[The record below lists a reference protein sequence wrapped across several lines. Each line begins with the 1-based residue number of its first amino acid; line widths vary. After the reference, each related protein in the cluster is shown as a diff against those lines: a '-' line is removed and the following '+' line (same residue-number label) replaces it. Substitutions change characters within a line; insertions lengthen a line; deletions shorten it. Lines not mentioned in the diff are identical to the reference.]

1 MKAIITKSK
10 TTAAIIAS
18 IPTPP
23 EDGRLC
29 IRATDA
35 GVFAVSETYTGV
47 HIEPIAGVAT
57 EPGDTWLNGAKL
69 AGIVKLADHD
79 VVLEGCATINP
90 TRHLVVSGRYR
101 AKLADREG
109 AKFGI
114 VDLCPAQGSGSVDAA
129 ALRQAIAG
137 VRSVAES
144 KHAKTSGTDATKG
157 VMFEAADGK
166 LRVVCTDGH
175 RMAVS
180 EVAADLELATA
191 VLVPEALRDLVSWL
205 SHREGAVSVHVD
217 DAMFWLLGG
226 GAVFGHRLKSR
237 AYLDWRRIWGAAM
250 GKPGSVDAAA
260 LKQARQ
266 SFAGLEV
273 ETVRF
278 SVDGGSATLKTIGSG
293 DEAEVGAGGADGE
306 SGAVTLDPLYLAAAN
321 DLAAQDLRIA
331 WPVNETSPV
340 MFRGDVC
347 AHLVMPKRA

>member
-1 MKAIITKSK
+1 MKATITKSK
-10 TTAAIIAS
+10 TTAAVLAS
-18 IPTPP
+18 IPTPD
-23 EDGRLC
+23 DGRLC

-47 HIEPIAGVAT
+47 QIEPLSGASV
-57 EPGDTWLNGAKL
+57 EPGDAWVSGAKL

-90 TRHLVVSGRYR
+90 TRHLVTSGRYKAR
-101 AKLADREG
+101 LADRKAAE
-109 AKFGI
+109 FGL
-114 VDLCPAQGSGSVDAA
+114 VDKCPLQGSGSVDAA

-144 KHAKTSGTDATKG
+144 AAKRAMNDLTHG
-157 VMFEAADGK
+157 VMFEASEGK

-180 EVAADLELATA
+180 EIAADLELAAA
-191 VLVPEALRDLVSWL
+191 VLVPEALRPLSSWL

-217 DAMFWLLGG
+217 DTMFWLLGG

-237 AYLDWRRIWGAAM
+237 TFMEWGKVFSKTLGAA
-250 GKPGSVDAAA
+250 GSVSAGA

-266 SFAGLEV
+266 SFAGLDV

-278 SVDGGSATLKTIGSG
+278 SVDAGFATLKTIGSG
-293 DEAEVGAGGADGE
+293 DEAEVDAGGADGE

-331 WPVNETSPV
+331 WPVDEASPV

-347 AHLVMPKRA
+347 SHLVMPKRA